1 MTGGAFPPEPPASQS
16 SEQSCYAKKS
26 LPENEERLF
35 LIVLIDS
42 YLLPTVT

>member
-1 MTGGAFPPEPPASQS
+1 MTGGRSPRNPIII
-16 SEQSCYAKKS
+16 KKS

-42 YLLPTVT
+42 YLLPTVN